1 MAPKRRGAAARAK
14 AAMRVAPAMRRAP
27 KTAPPAMRAAPR
39 PPMRALPPT
48 RRAPPPPRGEHLR
61 AALRLMSLTKEE
73 VSKGLPDPPMGA
85 AAEADVH
92 AEAMRRASRGAGTT
106 R

>member
-1 MAPKRRGAAARAK
+1 MHYLRRGELR
-14 AAMRVAPAMRRAP
+14 
-27 KTAPPAMRAAPR
+27 
-39 PPMRALPPT
+39 
-48 RRAPPPPRGEHLR
+48 PRGAHLR

-73 VSKGLPDPPMGA
+73 VSEGLPDPPMGA

-92 AEAMRRASRGAGTT
+92 AEAMRRESRGVRTT